1 MPPRKTKKKVGTGIT
16 ATAAAAAAAPADAA
30 TAPADAAAAPP
41 EPYFGANGEAT
52 SGATSLPHLPGFETF
67 RGANSV
73 TAPPLLSTAAQS
85 TATAA
90 ALPSSGPSGS
100 V

>member
-1 MPPRKTKKKVGTGIT
+1 MLPQKKKTGGTGIT
-16 ATAAAAAAAPADAA
+16 ATAAAADAAA
-30 TAPADAAAAPP
+30 APADAAAAPP

-52 SGATSLPHLPGFETF
+52 SRATSLPPLPGFEAF
-67 RGANSV
+67 RGANSA

-90 ALPSSGPSGS
+90 ALPLSGPSGS